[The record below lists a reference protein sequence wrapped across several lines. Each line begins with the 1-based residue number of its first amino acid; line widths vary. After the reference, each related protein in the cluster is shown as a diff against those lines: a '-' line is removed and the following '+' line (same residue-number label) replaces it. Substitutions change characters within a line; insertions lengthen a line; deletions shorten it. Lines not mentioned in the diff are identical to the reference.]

1 MNKFIDHP
9 IHPPSAAHNPWDIE
23 FLPSLNYKFKFKE
36 GVCYVY
42 HSDDDAKDDKSV
54 DYPFPN
60 LQEYVRDMK
69 IMCVMIADGPL

>member
-1 MNKFIDHP
+1 MENDKFI
-9 IHPPSAAHNPWDIE
+9 
-23 FLPSLNYKFKFKE
+23 
-36 GVCYVY
+36 
-42 HSDDDAKDDKSV
+42 